1 MLCEFLCSGIL
12 HGTEIGIRHR
22 ANLAVMGLSSA
33 VNFYAAI
40 VVMLSTDYQLS
51 IACTWS
57 LIYKLYKSM
66 VPLYWS
72 QNIPLDGIWD

>member
-12 HGTEIGIRHR
+12 HGTEKGIRHR

-40 VVMLSTDYQLS
+40 VVML
-51 IACTWS
+51 
-57 LIYKLYKSM
+57 
-66 VPLYWS
+66 
-72 QNIPLDGIWD
+72 